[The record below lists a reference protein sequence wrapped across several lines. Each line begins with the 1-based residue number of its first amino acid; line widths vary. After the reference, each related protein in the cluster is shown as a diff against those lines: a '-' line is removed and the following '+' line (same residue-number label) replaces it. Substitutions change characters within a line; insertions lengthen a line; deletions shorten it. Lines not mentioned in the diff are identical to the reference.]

1 MTRALRLVFGASAL
15 AALSACAS
23 GPLPF
28 ASCSFTPPGPR
39 STQALQLVSADR
51 GLGGSGISPEDRGL
65 GGSGIRAGII
75 GVVTGFGSLCVNGY
89 EVELDERSV
98 VTLEGRPATEADIHL
113 GQLVVIEA
121 DQTEGKLR
129 AASVDV
135 RLAAM
140 GPVSA
145 VSADGRTLT
154 MLGQTVR
161 LSNIAGEAAEKVGPG
176 DWVAV
181 SGLRDANAVI
191 EGTSVVRLP
200 QAGTH
205 AMVAG
210 VVREGRVAG
219 LDLGAHAA
227 APGDAVV
234 VDVRPAGGDFTVASV
249 RPQPE
254 ARFSAGVREVSV
266 QTFVPGERFL
276 GLRMS
281 PTEVRQIAGLPVQLE
296 GRLVVGNT
304 LVPNRVMIPALP
316 RDGQFAVRNIL
327 MDRDTIFRGVVPA
340 GPVLP
345 ALVPPTLPTETRPPA
360 PPPSP

>member
-1 MTRALRLVFGASAL
+1 MIRGLRLLLGASAL
-15 AALSACAS
+15 AALSSCAS

-39 STQALQLVSADR
+39 STAALQLVSTDR
-51 GLGGSGISPEDRGL
+51 GLGGSGISGEDRGL

-89 EVELDERSV
+89 EVELDENSV
-98 VTLEGRPATEADIHL
+98 VTLEGRPASEADIHL

-140 GPVSA
+140 GPVST
-145 VSADGRTLT
+145 VSPDGKTLT
-154 MLGQTVR
+154 VLGQTVR
-161 LSNIAGEAAEKVGPG
+161 LSNIVGEAAEKVAPG

-181 SGLRDANAVI
+181 SGLRDAGAVI

-219 LDLGAHAA
+219 LEIGAHAA

-234 VDVRPAGGDFTVASV
+234 VDVRPEAGRFTVAGV
-249 RPQPE
+249 RPQAE
-254 ARFSAGVREVSV
+254 APFTAGVREVSV
-266 QTFVPGERFL
+266 QTFVPGERL
-276 GLRMS
+276 MGLRIS
-281 PTEVRQIAGLPVQLE
+281 PTEVRPIAGLPVQLE

-304 LVPNRVMIPALP
+304 FVPNRVMIPALP
-316 RDGQFAVRNIL
+316 RDGQFAARNIL
-327 MDRDTIFRGVVPA
+327 MDRDAIFRGAVPA
-340 GPVLP
+340 APVLP
-345 ALVPPTLPTETRPPA
+345 ALVPPSLPTESRPPA

>member
-1 MTRALRLVFGASAL
+1 MTRALRLLIGASAL
-15 AALSACAS
+15 ALLSSCAV

-39 STQALQLVSADR
+39 SLDALQLVSTDR
-51 GLGGSGISPEDRGL
+51 GLGGSGIGADDRGL

-89 EVELDERSV
+89 EVDLDETSV
-98 VTLEGRPATEADIHL
+98 VTLEGRPASEADIHL

-121 DQTEGKLR
+121 GREGGKLR

-145 VSADGRTLT
+145 VGADGKTLT
-154 MLGQTVR
+154 VLGQTVR
-161 LSNIAGEAAEKVGPG
+161 LADMTAAAAEKIAPG

-181 SGLRDANAVI
+181 SGLRDADAVI

-200 QAGTH
+200 RAGTR

-219 LDLGAHAA
+219 LDIGAYNA

-234 VDVRPAGGDFTVASV
+234 VDVRPADGRFTVAGV
-249 RPQPE
+249 RPQTE

-266 QTFVPGERFL
+266 QTFVPGERL
-276 GLRMS
+276 MGLRI
-281 PTEVRQIAGLPVQLE
+281 PPAEVRPVAGLPVQLE
-296 GRLVVGNT
+296 GRLAVGNT
-304 LVPNRVMIPALP
+304 FIPNRVMIPALP
-316 RDGQFAVRNIL
+316 RDGQSAARNIL
-327 MDRDTIFRGVVPA
+327 MDRGAILRGGVPA

-345 ALVPPTLPTETRPPA
+345 ALVPPT

>member
-1 MTRALRLVFGASAL
+1 MTRALRLLLGASAL
-15 AALSACAS
+15 ALLSSCAS

-39 STQALQLVSADR
+39 SLDALQLVSTDR
-51 GLGGSGISPEDRGL
+51 GLGGSGISSEDRGL

-89 EVELDERSV
+89 EVEIDETSV
-98 VTLEGRPATEADIHL
+98 VTLEGHPATEADIHL

-121 DQTEGKLR
+121 DQSEGKLR

-145 VSADGRTLT
+145 VSADGKTLT
-154 MLGQTVR
+154 VLGQTVR
-161 LSNIAGEAAEKVGPG
+161 LADMSAEAAEKVAPG

-210 VVREGRVAG
+210 VVRDGRVAG
-219 LDLGAHAA
+219 LDIGAYNA

-234 VDVRPAGGDFTVASV
+234 VDVRPTDGRFTVASV
-249 RPQPE
+249 RPQTD
-254 ARFSAGVREVSV
+254 ARFTAGVHEVSV
-266 QTFVPGERFL
+266 QTFVPGERL
-276 GLRMS
+276 MGLRIS
-281 PTEVRQIAGLPVQLE
+281 PTDVRPIAGLPVQLE

-304 LVPNRVMIPALP
+304 FVPNRVMIPALP

-327 MDRDTIFRGVVPA
+327 MDRETILRGIVPT

-360 PPPSP
+360 PPSP